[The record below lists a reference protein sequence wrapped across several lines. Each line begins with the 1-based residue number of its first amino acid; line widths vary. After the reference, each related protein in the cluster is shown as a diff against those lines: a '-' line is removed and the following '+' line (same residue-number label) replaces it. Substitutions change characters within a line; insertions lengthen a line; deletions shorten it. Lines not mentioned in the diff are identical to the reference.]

1 MINYSQRQ
9 VFLSSNVRKT
19 RLATSS
25 LQTQAQQ
32 HIDFPTNKDK
42 ESNRRSHTCYK
53 QTINQKT
60 NAKMWQPKLH
70 QFGKWDCIVK
80 IWKKN
85 IMLNVYVKFMWINKN
100 IKDGGSILSMSRGD
114 QLNNSSSCSVF
125 ASSQSHLCIQHIL
138 QRSIFSSFECYQI
151 IWLSVSRP
159 SLLHPQL
166 PCCAIWCMPSAHL

>member
-60 NAKMWQPKLH
+60 NAKM
-70 QFGKWDCIVK
+70 
-80 IWKKN
+80 
-85 IMLNVYVKFMWINKN
+85 
-100 IKDGGSILSMSRGD
+100 
-114 QLNNSSSCSVF
+114 
-125 ASSQSHLCIQHIL
+125 
-138 QRSIFSSFECYQI
+138 
-151 IWLSVSRP
+151 
-159 SLLHPQL
+159 
-166 PCCAIWCMPSAHL
+166 